1 MAVNKHKVGELHAQY
16 PDMSHADMAE
26 RLGCR
31 TEYVRATL
39 SRARAAARNPSRVL
53 KPPGVRST
61 WSKAEAALML
71 HKREIEGKSWRV
83 IGIEMGRP
91 LSSCSCK
98 YNQMKLEKVHPPS
111 IERPR
116 DIPPS
121 VIDDALRRCLAPR
134 SITALLF
141 GDPAPGQ
148 SALDKRQG
156 AFA

>member
-1 MAVNKHKVGELHAQY
+1 MAADKHKVADLHAQY
-16 PDMSHADMAE
+16 PDMTNVDMAE
-26 RLGCR
+26 RLGCKA
-31 TEYVRATL
+31 EYVRATL
-39 SRARAAARNPSRVL
+39 SRARAAARNPNRVL
-53 KPPGVRST
+53 KAPGSRST
-61 WSKAEAALML
+61 WSTAEADAML
-71 HKREIEGKSWRV
+71 RKREIEGKSWRV

-116 DIPPS
+116 NIPPS